1 MQPMNILLLEDDKDI
16 QSWIEK
22 GLTASGHVID
32 CFESGRDALIAA
44 TTREYDLLILDRMVP
59 ELNGLSVLRTYRQ
72 TGQSMPVLMLTA
84 LGDTDDK
91 VEGLEAGADDY
102 LTKPFAFSEL
112 QARVMALGRRG
123 APTVATGPDPVL
135 RCADLELN
143 LFTQKCK
150 RAGQIIPLN
159 AKEIRLLEALLR
171 NKGRVV
177 TRAMLLERVWNINF
191 DPSTSVVE
199 TLVSRLRSKIDKP
212 FEKQLLK
219 TLRGTG
225 YVIED

>member
-1 MQPMNILLLEDDKDI
+1 MNILLLEDDHDI
-16 QSWIEK
+16 QAWISK
-22 GLTASGHVID
+22 GLTAQGHVLD
-32 CFESGRDALIAA
+32 CFASGRDALIAA
-44 TTREYDLLILDRMVP
+44 TTRDYDLLILDRMVP
-59 ELNGLSVLRTYRQ
+59 DLDGLSLLRTFRQ
-72 TGQSMPVLMLTA
+72 AGQTTPVLMLTA
-84 LGDTDDK
+84 LGDIDDK

-102 LTKPFAFSEL
+102 LAKPFAFTEL
-112 QARVMALGRRG
+112 QARVNALGRRS
-123 APTVATGPDPVL
+123 VAAVTSGPDPIL

-143 LFTQKCK
+143 LFSQKCK
-150 RAGQIIPLN
+150 RAGKVIPLN

-171 NKGRVV
+171 NKGRIV
-177 TRAMLLERVWNINF
+177 TRTMLLERVWNINF

-219 TLRGTG
+219 TVRGTG